1 MIYHLLN
8 EQYQFIESKGF
19 HKVEKGDFIAVLPH
33 EGSTGKEIKIGTNKY
48 VIEQVKAVIHI
59 DELTGAL
66 VLGAP
71 AKAK

>member
-8 EQYQFIESKGF
+8 EQHQFIGSKGF
-19 HKVEKGDFIAVLPH
+19 HKVDKGDFIAVPPH
-33 EGSTGKEIKIGTNKY
+33 EGSTGKEIEIGTNKY
-48 VIEQVKAVIHI
+48 VIEQAKAVIHI